1 MAMTKFFQPPKLRIG
16 DENTEHRQASWLEL
30 FYDLVFV
37 VAVAQLAHHLKEHIS
52 LLGFLGFVVLFIPLW
67 WSWIGTTFYSNRFD
81 NDDMGH
87 RLLVLLQMMTAAALA
102 INIHHGLS
110 DSSSGFAMSY
120 ALGRILLVIE
130 YIRASVHIPNVR
142 PLTSRYAIGFA
153 IAAIFWLISAFIPA
167 PWRFGLW
174 GMGIVIDFITP
185 FTARKVQLKLLPHAS
200 HLPERF
206 GLFTIIVLGEAIV
219 AVVNGVSE
227 QKWDISTVIAAFFG
241 LITAFSL
248 WWIYFDN
255 LGGTP
260 IIKARTQG
268 KVSAM
273 NIWLFTHLPFVIGIT
288 AMGVGVEQVLIS
300 KTGVPLAGNLRWL
313 LCGAVALCYL
323 ALSIFH
329 KYGVIRYCKLRMKYR
344 LATAVIL
351 IAIAFL
357 GQSLPPVAIIAL
369 VAVVSVLQVFQDL
382 YQQRPTTRLGDPAI

>member
-1 MAMTKFFQPPKLRIG
+1 MTMANFLKPPRLRIG

-37 VAVAQLAHHLKEHIS
+37 VAVAQLAHNLKEHIS
-52 LLGFLGFVVLFIPLW
+52 LSGFLGFVVLFIPLW

-81 NDDMGH
+81 NDDIGH
-87 RLLVLLQMMTAAALA
+87 RLLVPLQMMTAAALA

-110 DSSSGFAMSY
+110 ETSSGFAIAY

-130 YIRASVHIPNVR
+130 YIRASIYIPNVR
-142 PLTSRYAIGFA
+142 PLTTRYAIGFA
-153 IAAIFWLISAFIPA
+153 IAATVWLISAFIPA

-174 GMGIVIDFITP
+174 GIGIMIDFITP
-185 FTARKVQLKLLPHAS
+185 FTARQFQLRLLPHTS

-227 QKWDISTVIAAFFG
+227 QKWDINTVIAAFFG

-260 IIKARTQG
+260 IEKARTEG

-300 KTGVPLAGNLRWL
+300 KSGVALANNLRWL
-313 LCGAVALCYL
+313 LCGAVGLCYL
-323 ALSIFH
+323 ALGIFH
-329 KYGVIRYCKLRMKYR
+329 KYGVIRYCKIRTKYR
-344 LATAVIL
+344 IATAAIL

-357 GQSLPPVAIIAL
+357 GQGLPPVAIIAL
-369 VAVVSVLQVFQDL
+369 VAVFSVLQVFQDL